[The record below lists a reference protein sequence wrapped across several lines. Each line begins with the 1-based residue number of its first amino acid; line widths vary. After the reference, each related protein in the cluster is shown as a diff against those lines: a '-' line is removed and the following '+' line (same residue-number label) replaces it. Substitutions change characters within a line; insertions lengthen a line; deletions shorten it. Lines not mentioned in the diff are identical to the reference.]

1 MITNELHALFV
12 VARLVTQST
21 RIGIICDIGSSKRIK
36 MSDYVSE
43 GVPFF
48 RSKEIIELSEGRTP
62 SLELFIKS
70 EQYEKLNKRFSSP
83 QAGDILL
90 TSVGTLGVPYYV
102 ERDQL
107 PFYFKDGN
115 LTWMK
120 NFTDKINSK
129 WLYYWL
135 ISKLGQ
141 DNILAYSIGS
151 TQKAITID
159 ALKKIELEIPS
170 RKEQDKAVE
179 ILDNFS
185 DKLRNNRHSNQSL
198 KDIIQALFR
207 SWFIDFEPVK
217 SKVECKLPYGM
228 DEETAALFP
237 DSFEDS
243 EIGPIP
249 SGWNVGKLNDIANTK
264 MGQSPPGESYCT
276 PSEGIPMVNGAA
288 DFSDTEIR
296 ANQGTTK
303 PTKICEHGDFVYC
316 IRATVGNLRIA
327 DREYC
332 IGRGA
337 AFSREKK
344 ANDRW
349 FVYQTIQ
356 NLFRIWEWESTGS
369 VMINVSST
377 QIRDSIVLIPPILIR
392 EKFSHMAQHLFE
404 QMENSIKAQIV
415 LSNTRDALL
424 PRLMSGELSVL

>member
-1 MITNELHALFV
+1 MNELYDRLM
-12 VARLVTQST
+12 VARLVTQPT
-21 RIGIICDIGSSKRIK
+21 RIGTICDIGSSKRIK

-70 EQYEKLNKRFSSP
+70 EHYEKLNKRFGSP

-102 ERDQL
+102 EREQL

-141 DNILAYSIGS
+141 NNILAYSIGS

-170 RKEQDKAVE
+170 RDEQDKVVE
-179 ILDNFS
+179 ILDIFS

-198 KDIIQALFR
+198 QNIIQTLFR
-207 SWFIDFEPVK
+207 SWFIDFDPVK
-217 SKVECKLPYGM
+217 ANAEGKLPYGM

-237 DSFEDS
+237 YSFKDS
-243 EIGPIP
+243 ELGQIP
-249 SGWNVGKLNDIANTK
+249 TGWKLGRVEDILDVSWGDTDVTK
-264 MGQSPPGESYCT
+264 KSY
-276 PSEGIPMVNGAA
+276 SEEGFP
-288 DFSDTEIR
+288 
-296 ANQGTTK
+296 
-303 PTKICEHGDFVYC
+303 
-316 IRATVGNLRIA
+316 
-327 DREYC
+327 
-332 IGRGA
+332 
-337 AFSREKK
+337 AFSAKGQ
-344 ANDRW
+344 DG
-349 FVYQTIQ
+349 YLQYY
-356 NLFRIWEWESTGS
+356 
-369 VMINVSST
+369 
-377 QIRDSIVLIPPILIR
+377 DY
-392 EKFSHMAQHLFE
+392 E
-404 QMENSIKAQIV
+404 QWGIV
-415 LSNTRDALL
+415 LSAIGANCGNTWIASGKWSCIKNTMRFIELKAENEFVPYFYYLSKNPYFWPIRGSAQPFIGMNDVKKINILIPNSALIQKFSEHSKKMLDTLHINETIGEKLSRARDALL
-424 PRLMSGELSVL
+424 QRLMSGDLPVS